1 MFYYIVLICYCFIL
15 LLCFILFMTMQA
27 LSGYVWS
34 AVDIWPA
41 SSQLHILSNH
51 KYSVNTALHLPETV
65 KTADTALWVIYVR

>member
-1 MFYYIVLICYCFIL
+1 
-15 LLCFILFMTMQA
+15 MTMQA

-65 KTADTALWVIYVR
+65 KTADTALCESFM

>member
-1 MFYYIVLICYCFIL
+1 MFYYIVLICYCFIV

-41 SSQLHILSNH
+41 SFSAAHSLQSQILCQHSITLARNR
-51 KYSVNTALHLPETV
+51 KDCWYCAV
-65 KTADTALWVIYVR
+65 WVIYV